1 MCLRHCIRKNMHF
14 LSNANNHVIN
24 MTIYNSYAGTKSE
37 NCLRE
42 KKGHSLVLYLNI
54 CKVY

>member
-1 MCLRHCIRKNMHF
+1 MHF

-24 MTIYNSYAGTKSE
+24 MTIYDCYARTKSE

-42 KKGHSLVLYLNI
+42 KNGHSLVLFLNI
-54 CKVY
+54 YKVF